1 MERMSHTRPGFA
13 CAQKKV
19 MTMKT
24 PDVNKKK
31 NSVKDIY
38 EEMNNSQASN
48 IPNEKKQGKKKRR
61 GKGVGKFQTQP
72 QCYKKTYRR

>member
-1 MERMSHTRPGFA
+1 MERMSHARPGFA

-31 NSVKDIY
+31 KSIKEIY
-38 EEMNNSQASN
+38 EEMNCSQASN

-61 GKGVGKFQTQP
+61 GKATGKFQTQP
-72 QCYKKTYRR
+72 QSFKKTYRR